1 MRKLKKLALL
11 SLTVVIILCSSASA
25 SEIPKDTTID
35 LGQANKQI
43 EQRVEQT
50 EWVYRY
56 YNGKLQR
63 RLWWITYGEWLTDWI
78 DCKP

>member
-1 MRKLKKLALL
+1 MRKFRKLVLFLL
-11 SLTVVIILCSSASA
+11 ATATILCSSAFA
-25 SEIPKDTTID
+25 IEMPIDATID
-35 LGQANKQI
+35 IEQTSGQI

-63 RLWWITYGEWLTDWI
+63 RLWSITYGEWLTDWI